1 MFLSVGTP
9 LVPSIENYT
18 DREDLKGFFIRI
30 NRLVRQEIG
39 IFTDHRFVLTFRF
52 LRPS

>member
-1 MFLSVGTP
+1 MVTS
-9 LVPSIENYT
+9 LVPSIENFT
-18 DREDLKGFFIRI
+18 DREDLKGFIRI

-39 IFTDHRFVLTFRF
+39 EDADHRFVLTFRF